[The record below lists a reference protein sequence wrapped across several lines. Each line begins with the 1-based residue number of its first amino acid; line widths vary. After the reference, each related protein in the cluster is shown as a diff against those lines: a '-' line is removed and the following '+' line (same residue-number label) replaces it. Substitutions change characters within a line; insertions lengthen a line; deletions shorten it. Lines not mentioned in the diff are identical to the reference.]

1 MLIEKLTKQ
10 YDLERII
17 LEYNNIMELGLHW
30 HSDTQLA
37 IQHSGDG
44 SYTASCGS
52 LYYDFEKGEH
62 KKVIIPER
70 KYTYINAAFEGTIF
84 EEIIKEHNGYRAR
97 LLIRN
102 PMSLYSIHADYGPRI
117 HLPIITNNSS
127 YFVFPEH
134 NYIEHLPADGHLYKV
149 NAAEKHTFFNADFKL
164 DRIHMVFC
172 V

>member
-17 LEYNNIMELGLHW
+17 LEYNNIMKLDLHW

-70 KYTYINAAFEGTIF
+70 KYTYINSAFEGTIF
-84 EEIIKEHNGYRAR
+84 EEIIKEHGGYRAR

-102 PMSLYSIHADYGPRI
+102 PMSLYSIHADYSHRM
-117 HLPIITNNSS
+117 HYL
-127 YFVFPEH
+127 
-134 NYIEHLPADGHLYKV
+134 
-149 NAAEKHTFFNADFKL
+149 
-164 DRIHMVFC
+164 
-172 V
+172 